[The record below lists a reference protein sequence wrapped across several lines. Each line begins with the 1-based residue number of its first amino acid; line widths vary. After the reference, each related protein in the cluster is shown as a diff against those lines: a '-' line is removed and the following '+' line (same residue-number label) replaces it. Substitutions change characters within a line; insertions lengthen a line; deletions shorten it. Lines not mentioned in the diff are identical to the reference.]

1 MIHKMNLAAEPFD
14 QIVSGSKTIE
24 LRLYDEKR
32 KKINVGDLIEFS
44 NLSDHRQIIAEV
56 TALHIFDSFSDLYK
70 KLPLLK
76 CGYTEQTIMNAKSED
91 MLQYYPKEK
100 QIQYKALGIEIKL
113 VNS

>member
-14 QIVSGSKTIE
+14 QIASGSKTIE